1 MKSFEDV
8 IESAKRKGKR
18 RCVVVKAEDEA
29 VLEGIRLAQELG
41 LIIPV
46 LVGDKDRINHI
57 AQKIGLDA
65 SSCEI
70 HDQPDE
76 SEAVVKANSMV
87 REEGDFLMK
96 GMLSTSSFLKGVLNK
111 DTGLRKGKILSHIA
125 ALEVPGYHKLM
136 FMSDGGMNPNL
147 DLEIRVEII
156 KNAVHAL
163 ALIGIEN
170 PKIGLVAASETV
182 NPDMP
187 ETVDAARIVEMN
199 ESGQLAGATIAGP
212 FGFDVAIS
220 KKAAAIKK
228 IDSPV
233 AGDADFLLMPNISA
247 ANIWAK
253 GLIYF
258 GKAKA
263 AGMVVGALRP
273 IIMLSRA
280 DEPATKLNSIA
291 LGVIVAKS

>member
-1 MKSFEDV
+1 MRSFDD
-8 IESAKRKGKR
+8 IIRSAKEKGKR

-29 VLEGIRLAQELG
+29 VLEGIRLGQELK
-41 LIIPV
+41 LITPV
-46 LVGDKDRINHI
+46 LVGDERRIKHI
-57 AQKIGLDA
+57 ARKIGLDT
-65 SSCEI
+65 SNCEI
-70 HDQPDE
+70 HDQTDE
-76 SEAVVKANSMV
+76 SEAVVTANSLV
-87 REEGDFLMK
+87 REKGDFLMK
-96 GMLSTSSFLKGVLNK
+96 GMLSTSSFLKGILNK

-125 ALEVPGYHKLM
+125 ALEVPGYHKLI
-136 FMSDGGMNPNL
+136 FMSDGGMNPKL

-163 ALIGIEN
+163 GLMGIAH

-182 NPDMP
+182 NPDIP

-199 ESGQLAGATIAGP
+199 ESGQLASATIAGP

-220 KKAAAIKK
+220 KEAAAIKK
-228 IDSPV
+228 IENPV
-233 AGDADFLLMPNISA
+233 AGDVDFILMPNISA

-291 LGVIVAKS
+291 LGVIVANS